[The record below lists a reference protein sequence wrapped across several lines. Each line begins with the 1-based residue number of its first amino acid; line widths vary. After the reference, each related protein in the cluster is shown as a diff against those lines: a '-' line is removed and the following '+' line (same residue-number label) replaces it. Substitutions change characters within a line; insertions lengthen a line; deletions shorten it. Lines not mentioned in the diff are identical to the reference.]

1 MRMHSVLLIPELV
14 QEICDN
20 VARVDVSDCHGHR
33 DMDGKSLA
41 NLARTCVIFRD
52 PSLNILWQQQ
62 NGLSNLLQC
71 LPHSVW
77 QRLPPVE
84 GHGGFESRKILNGL
98 GFTPVVFAGY
108 PADPR
113 YRMVTLQRRR
123 ATWAFAYSTP
133 AARFFQIYEFL
144 RGNLGIPHVF
154 PTGTLDKFAFQT
166 SSSSFHY
173 DLTAQATIQS
183 FITGLETVT
192 SVEIDCLSQESFH
205 HLSTLRSL
213 RRLTIKDADSPL
225 NWIFNPSPSLSD
237 LNSFP
242 SLEALSFS
250 WIPVGC
256 IMTILET
263 CPAPIPNLHTV
274 TLQLQSDMMVDASKM
289 CSLFQAI
296 INRSPPGRLTNLKT
310 TLIPMSDVRP
320 DALDR
325 GFLELLFPCTNLVHL
340 DLRLG
345 VGFSLDDSDVHLM
358 ARVWPCLQTLAL
370 TAPVSRYSC
379 SSSVTFQGLVA
390 FATHCPALSSLTL
403 TLDTTTA
410 PTGLGGGGICQNSL
424 ETLNVGPSRAP
435 AAMKTAIFLY
445 HLFPNLRSIDNDY
458 EVAEDD
464 VNQRWMLVTKLIE
477 NLRTHGCIPFGR
489 RPQIRSMSAC
499 AD

>member
-1 MRMHSVLLIPELV
+1 MHPITEKDLERLRFYA
-14 QEICDN
+14 C
-20 VARVDVSDCHGHR
+20 RVR
-33 DMDGKSLA
+33 
-41 NLARTCVIFRD
+41 R
-52 PSLNILWQQQ
+52 
-62 NGLSNLLQC
+62 LSC
-71 LPHSVW
+71 GS
-77 QRLPPVE
+77 
-84 GHGGFESRKILNGL
+84 SRSH
-98 GFTPVVFAGY
+98 GY
-108 PADPR
+108 PPETSRDLGLCLFHAGRSIFPNLRVLTWEPR
-113 YRMVTLQRRR
+113 HPAWSEWIDTLLVPTLRRI
-123 ATWAFAYSTP
+123 AILCTDNPMPYLSKLAS
-133 AARFFQIYEFL
+133 
-144 RGNLGIPHVF
+144 VF